1 MISLGEPRVDVDAD
15 RVKSCN
21 YYSLDTPE
29 PTSSVKTKEKRQYE
43 CSSEW
48 VRDILTPQVKYTDE
62 EL

>member
-1 MISLGEPRVDVDAD
+1 LMWTQTVATVRSF
-15 RVKSCN
+15 VKSFN
-21 YYSLDTPE
+21 YYSLNIPE